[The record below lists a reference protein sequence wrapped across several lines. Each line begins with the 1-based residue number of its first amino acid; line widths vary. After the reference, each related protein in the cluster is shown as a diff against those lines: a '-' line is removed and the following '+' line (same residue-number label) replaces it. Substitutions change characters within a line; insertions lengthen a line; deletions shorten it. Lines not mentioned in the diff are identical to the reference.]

1 MKTYTVQVEY
11 LLPLFR
17 HVVVEAANPEEAC
30 AKAIETTEA
39 EGGFEDCYDAC
50 SPSYV
55 EGLVEGEAGTIYEGH
70 PPVPVPAA
78 YSKDGPDMDRWR
90 GEKPDPVRDAA
101 PELLEALKHARSQMQ
116 HPDQLIDEAIAKAEG
131 RPVVDDPPEQ
141 GAEFF
146 KRATLVTPGEG

>member
-30 AKAIETTEA
+30 AKAIETTES

-78 YSKDGPDMDRWR
+78 YSKDGPDMDRWL
-90 GEKPDPVRDAA
+90 GEKPDPVREAA
-101 PELLEALKHARSQMQ
+101 PELLAALKALHLKAMAAGWEKLPGAAEEMR
-116 HPDQLIDEAIAKAEG
+116 LAAAAIAKAEG
-131 RPVVDDPPEQ
+131 KPN
-141 GAEFF
+141 G
-146 KRATLVTPGEG
+146 